1 MESTMRRKALWLF
14 FAFVILL
21 TVVLRLPSLGMIL
34 DTDSS
39 ANAFFARQMLKGEI
53 LYDTYHPTHHLP
65 GIYYTFFWA
74 FKLFGDNPASPKLLI
89 IFFAVSCAMLIFFM
103 GRMLFNDVVG
113 MVGAF
118 FYILGSSQYY
128 LAGTTAE
135 MEHFANLPL
144 TATLFLF
151 MVLLRKNAR
160 PLHFIWVGVLG
171 AVCILYKVI
180 FIAPLAA
187 VGLAILLN
195 AWLERGQAG
204 IGKKTFAYIGAIT
217 AGLLIPLL
225 LVGWYF
231 ASLGLLHRL
240 LLVFTFGFQYVDN
253 SVLIGEVIFPKPFGF
268 PLFMVAMSNI
278 MLLVFGLFGTYR
290 LLRRSIPLRTSEN
303 LMEFTLA
310 AWLIFSFAIAG
321 FRGGGF
327 QHYVLITIPPLA
339 LLGGVEIS
347 LTWQRWQ
354 SSASKTQATL
364 GAGVMVALVFVNFL
378 WRNYDL
384 YRQFIPAQPGAMT
397 EFQTSQ
403 NNKKAVFEYIEENTS
418 PDDFIYVWSIN
429 VQVYYYA
436 DRLPPIDIL
445 WPPYVSA
452 TGPPE
457 RIFDPRTKYI
467 VVADAKIFFRPEWL
481 INGLEQYYF
490 LETTINDLEIY
501 RRIDG

>member
-1 MESTMRRKALWLF
+1 
-14 FAFVILL
+14 
-21 TVVLRLPSLGMIL
+21 
-34 DTDSS
+34 
-39 ANAFFARQMLKGEI
+39 
-53 LYDTYHPTHHLP
+53 
-65 GIYYTFFWA
+65 YTFFWA
-74 FKLFGDNPASPKLLI
+74 FKLFGDKPASPKLLI
-89 IFFAVSCAMLIFFM
+89 IFFAVTCAMLIFFM
-103 GRMLFNDVVG
+103 GRMLFNDAVG
-113 MVGAF
+113 MLGAF
-118 FYILGSSQYY
+118 FYILGSSQFY

-135 MEHFANLPL
+135 MEHFANLPM

-151 MVLLRKNAR
+151 MMLLRKNAR

-171 AVCILYKVI
+171 AVCILYKII

-195 AWLERGQAG
+195 AWIERRQAG
-204 IGKKTFAYIGAIT
+204 IGKKTFAYIGAIM

-231 ASLGLLHRL
+231 ASLGLLQRF
-240 LLVFTFGFQYVDN
+240 LLVFTFGFQYVDK

-278 MLLVFGLFGTYR
+278 MLLFFGLFGTYR

-310 AWLIFSFAIAG
+310 TWLIFSFAIAG

-339 LLGGVEIS
+339 LLGAIEIS

-354 SSASKTQATL
+354 SSASKTQATI
-364 GAGVMVALVFVNFL
+364 GAGVMVALVFLNFL
-378 WRNYDL
+378 WRNSDL
-384 YRQFIPAQPGAMT
+384 YREFIPDHPGAMT

-403 NNKKAVFEYIEENTS
+403 NNKKAVFEYIKANTT
-418 PDDFIYVWSIN
+418 PGDFIYVWSIN
-429 VQVYYYA
+429 VQAYYYA

-467 VVADAKIFFRPEWL
+467 VVDDPKAFARPDWL
-481 INGLEQYYF
+481 IQGLEQYYV
-490 LETTINDLEIY
+490 LEATINDLEIY
-501 RRIDG
+501 RRIEG